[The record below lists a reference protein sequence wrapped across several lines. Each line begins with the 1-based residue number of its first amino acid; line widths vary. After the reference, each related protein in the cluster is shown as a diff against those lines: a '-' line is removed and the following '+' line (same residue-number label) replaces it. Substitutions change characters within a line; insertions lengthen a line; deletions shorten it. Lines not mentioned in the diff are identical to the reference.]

1 MSTATSDGATAARP
15 RLITAEEL
23 IAHDR
28 WSRDE
33 LLAYQRE
40 RARELISHAVS
51 RSAYYREVLG
61 RDALDPKVR
70 LGDLPTLSKATLMEQ
85 FDKVLADSRLRLA
98 MLEAHA
104 AGAEPGAPM
113 AGALGAG
120 AYHVFCTSGTS
131 GRRGVFPQ
139 TRAEFAQWLEAAWR
153 VWARIA
159 LPRQARTIG
168 IGAPTPLHITQKLF
182 AAFGGFGD
190 GRPRLTAS
198 TPLPKILEA
207 LARDRPEALFTIP
220 SLAGVLAQQQL
231 DGQLAIAPNRV
242 VLAGEVLGEELIA
255 RIAQAWAVTP
265 FQVYA
270 STEALMLASESS
282 DRVGLHISE
291 DLVVLE
297 VVDEHNRPVPP
308 GAPGHKV
315 LITSLVGRTLP
326 LIRYELADTITLAA
340 SPDPSGRPYR
350 RIERV
355 EGRNDDVL
363 RLPAAIGGG
372 EAIILPHR
380 LRALFA
386 PLADVTQYQIVH
398 EPQRLLIRLVLRPD
412 ASSDTPARIIAGIR
426 AALQDAGAIAPPIE
440 TEQVAEI
447 EREPGGAK
455 LKLVKTV
462 EPQPPAG

>member
-1 MSTATSDGATAARP
+1 MSTATGGEAIAARP

-33 LLAYQRE
+33 LLADQRE
-40 RARELISHAVS
+40 RVRELIGHAVS

-61 RDALDPKVR
+61 RDALDPQVR

-85 FDKVLADSRLRLA
+85 CDRVLADPRLRLA

-104 AGAEPGAPM
+104 AGPDPGALM
-113 AGALGAG
+113 AGAPRAG
-120 AYHVFCTSGTS
+120 GYHVFCTSGTT

-198 TPLPKILEA
+198 TPLPEILKT

-220 SLAGVLAQQQL
+220 TLAGVLAQQQL
-231 DGQLAIAPNRV
+231 DGQLEIAPNRV

-255 RIAQAWAVTP
+255 RIDTAWGIVP

-270 STEALMLASESS
+270 STEALMLASESA

-308 GAPGHKV
+308 GVPGHKV

-326 LIRYELADTITLAA
+326 LIRYELADTITLAPG
-340 SPDPSGRPYR
+340 PDPTGRPYQ

-363 RLPAAIGGG
+363 RLPAATGRG
-372 EAIILPHR
+372 EAIVLPQR
-380 LRALFA
+380 LRAPFA
-386 PLADVTQYQIVH
+386 PLADVIQYQIVH
-398 EPQRLLIRLVLRPD
+398 EPHRLLIRLVLRPD
-412 ASSDTPARIIAGIR
+412 ACSDTPTRIIAGIR
-426 AALQDAGAIAPPIE
+426 AALKDAGAIAPAIE

-455 LKLVKTV
+455 LKLVKTTG
-462 EPQPPAG
+462 PQPPAG